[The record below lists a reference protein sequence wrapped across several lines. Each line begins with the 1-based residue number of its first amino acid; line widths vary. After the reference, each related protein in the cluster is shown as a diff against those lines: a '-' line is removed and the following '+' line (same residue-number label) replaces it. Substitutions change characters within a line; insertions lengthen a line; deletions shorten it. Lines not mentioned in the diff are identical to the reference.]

1 MSLFTVM
8 SVDCAQAKSQTAIS
22 VPLDRN
28 LPANSVLILSF
39 FQMMANRVIA
49 QQQVSIMMSI
59 QNHA

>member
-49 QQQVSIMMSI
+49 LQLVSTMI
-59 QNHA
+59 